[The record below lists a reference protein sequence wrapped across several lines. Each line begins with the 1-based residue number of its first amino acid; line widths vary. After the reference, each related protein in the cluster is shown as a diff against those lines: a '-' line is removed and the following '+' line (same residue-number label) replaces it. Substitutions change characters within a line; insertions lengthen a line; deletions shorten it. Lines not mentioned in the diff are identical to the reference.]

1 MHKRWPTF
9 IALPIMVAGVLLL
22 ALTVSAAAGH
32 DQASPGAIQAL
43 PVVDDFE
50 DGLPAGWFQYGDYGS
65 GTAIATN
72 VVPTDTVPGS
82 TADNHV
88 LEIDYTSAGW
98 GAGTGRNLG
107 GEDWSSYDGMAF
119 WFQGLDSGATFRV
132 VLSDNLNPN
141 LPGDTAERFA
151 YEFVDDSSGWRH
163 INIPWGAFFRD
174 YAYQPPGAPD
184 DGLTLTEMQAYAF
197 ALPVGTAG
205 AIYVDDVRLV
215 SFDVVDNFEDGL
227 PAGWFQYGDYGSGTA
242 ISTTVIVTDTVPG
255 LPDDNH
261 VLEIDYTSA
270 GWGAGTGR
278 DLGGADWS
286 SAGGLGFWFYGSNS
300 DAMYR
305 VILSDNL
312 NPNLPGDTA
321 ERFAYEFYDD
331 FGGWRFISIP
341 WASFFRDYA
350 YQPPGAPDDG
360 LTLTDMQA
368 YAFALPAGTRVTDI
382 DEVTLFGDGVVE
394 LKVAFESANTNVT
407 EGDTAVVSVTL
418 NAAAAVPVTVTY
430 ATADDTAVADVDYE
444 ATSGQLVFA
453 PGSTV
458 ETFEVQT
465 IDNSVDD
472 GDRVAL
478 LSLSDPVNATLG
490 ARSNATLTI
499 VDDELTTSTGKSHII
514 DDFNDG
520 QLPTGLDPDGL
531 GVGFVTWNA
540 TGASVAITTTDS
552 PPAPV
557 PGLGEP
563 NSVLNEALTIGPG
576 QWAGFTHAFSNEAV
590 DEWVPQDWSP
600 YVGFSV
606 WLYGNNTGGT
616 LFVDIL
622 DNRNPGS
629 TTDDAERWSVDIPDN
644 FSGWQYFELPWADFH
659 RKDIGNGAPNDGFT
673 LTEVHGYG
681 IGGYGNV
688 DMGSQNYY
696 VDNVGVMLR
705 VTTVDDFNDGQ
716 LPSGTDPNGLGVGFV
731 TWNATG
737 ASVAITT
744 TDSPPAAVPGL
755 PVPNGVL
762 QEDLTIGPG
771 QWAGFT
777 HAFSNEAVDEWVPQD
792 WSTYEGICLWIYG
805 NNTGGTLFLDILDNR
820 NPGSTT
826 DDAERWSLDIP
837 DNFSGW
843 QFFQFAWSDFHR
855 KDIGN
860 GAPNDGFTLTEV
872 YGYGI
877 GGYGNVDMGSN
888 TYYVDQVSIFG
899 NTGGVV
905 EPLQIEFA
913 SSTYEVPEG
922 DTAVITVTLN
932 MTSALP
938 VSINYTTAEGYAT
951 PDRDYIPT
959 SGTLVIDPG
968 QLEQTFEVVTLL
980 DYKYKGDQNLML
992 NLRDPVN
999 ADTGFQ
1005 VQAVLTILETDQ
1017 PDPAMLDDFQGFYR
1031 FEPSGDVN
1039 LSITEVMTG
1048 TPMAVPGQWTYEDVL
1063 TGVYGPAGGSAP
1075 SFTRTFPNSQDW
1087 TGYNGL
1093 SFWYYGSNSGQPIT
1107 VNVLDNQATTTA
1119 QTPPGDWE
1127 LVWSD
1132 EFDNAAGTTP
1142 NPNVWSAEIGD
1153 GSLNGIPGWG
1163 NSELQFYTDN
1173 AATDGSG
1180 NLTITLDQAE
1190 PAQQLLCW
1198 YGPCE
1203 YTSARLISANKVEA
1217 QYGRIESRVLVPD
1230 GAAGLWPAFWMLGT
1244 NIGEVGWPQSG
1255 EIDIMEYV
1263 SRNPNEVFGTIHG
1276 PGYSGGA
1283 AFGDTYTLQQPVAE
1297 NYHTFAVEWSPDE
1310 IHWFVDGIN
1319 YHNATPADVAPN
1331 EWVFN
1336 HPFYVILNLAVG
1348 GNFGGTV
1355 SPDLTLPQQM
1365 QVDYVR
1371 VYQAPNTSERFEAS
1385 FVDDFSGWRQVSV
1398 PFSSFTRSAQQP
1410 AGAPNDGFGLND
1422 VWGYGVTL
1430 PANSSGTLHMDQV
1443 QLAQIPTVE
1452 RSRRFNVD
1460 RDTFIN
1466 GTQPGAYNGTSQTM
1480 WVGFFDQMRP
1490 VVHVPISGIPND
1502 AEIDLAYLYLYVTE
1516 GRGFSMW
1523 SGSVIPS
1530 VQAHPITTP
1539 WMPDPVNWWTPW
1551 NFPGGDYGP
1560 AVGSNHLGSGKIGTW
1575 LRLDITSAVQNTV
1588 STGVNYGY
1596 ILTSDDNH
1604 GVRYGLSTQ
1613 DYWDPSKTG
1622 YVRVYY
1628 RTVD

>member
-1 MHKRWPTF
+1 MNGCRRIEHLRGY
-9 IALPIMVAGVLLL
+9 LP
-22 ALTVSAAAGH
+22 
-32 DQASPGAIQAL
+32 
-43 PVVDDFE
+43 
-50 DGLPAGWFQYGDYGS
+50 
-65 GTAIATN
+65 
-72 VVPTDTVPGS
+72 
-82 TADNHV
+82 
-88 LEIDYTSAGW
+88 
-98 GAGTGRNLG
+98 
-107 GEDWSSYDGMAF
+107 
-119 WFQGLDSGATFRV
+119 LDLRQH
-132 VLSDNLNPN
+132 
-141 LPGDTAERFA
+141 R
-151 YEFVDDSSGWRH
+151 R
-163 INIPWGAFFRD
+163 
-174 YAYQPPGAPD
+174 YA
-184 DGLTLTEMQAYAF
+184 
-197 ALPVGTAG
+197 
-205 AIYVDDVRLV
+205 
-215 SFDVVDNFEDGL
+215 
-227 PAGWFQYGDYGSGTA
+227 
-242 ISTTVIVTDTVPG
+242 
-255 LPDDNH
+255 
-261 VLEIDYTSA
+261 
-270 GWGAGTGR
+270 
-278 DLGGADWS
+278 
-286 SAGGLGFWFYGSNS
+286 
-300 DAMYR
+300 
-305 VILSDNL
+305 
-312 NPNLPGDTA
+312 
-321 ERFAYEFYDD
+321 
-331 FGGWRFISIP
+331 
-341 WASFFRDYA
+341 
-350 YQPPGAPDDG
+350 
-360 LTLTDMQA
+360 
-368 YAFALPAGTRVTDI
+368 
-382 DEVTLFGDGVVE
+382 
-394 LKVAFESANTNVT
+394 
-407 EGDTAVVSVTL
+407 
-418 NAAAAVPVTVTY
+418 
-430 ATADDTAVADVDYE
+430 
-444 ATSGQLVFA
+444 
-453 PGSTV
+453 
-458 ETFEVQT
+458 
-465 IDNSVDD
+465 
-472 GDRVAL
+472 
-478 LSLSDPVNATLG
+478 
-490 ARSNATLTI
+490 
-499 VDDELTTSTGKSHII
+499 
-514 DDFNDG
+514 
-520 QLPTGLDPDGL
+520 
-531 GVGFVTWNA
+531 
-540 TGASVAITTTDS
+540 
-552 PPAPV
+552 
-557 PGLGEP
+557 
-563 NSVLNEALTIGPG
+563 
-576 QWAGFTHAFSNEAV
+576 
-590 DEWVPQDWSP
+590 
-600 YVGFSV
+600 
-606 WLYGNNTGGT
+606 
-616 LFVDIL
+616 
-622 DNRNPGS
+622 
-629 TTDDAERWSVDIPDN
+629 
-644 FSGWQYFELPWADFH
+644 
-659 RKDIGNGAPNDGFT
+659 
-673 LTEVHGYG
+673 
-681 IGGYGNV
+681 
-688 DMGSQNYY
+688 
-696 VDNVGVMLR
+696 
-705 VTTVDDFNDGQ
+705 
-716 LPSGTDPNGLGVGFV
+716 
-731 TWNATG
+731 
-737 ASVAITT
+737 
-744 TDSPPAAVPGL
+744 
-755 PVPNGVL
+755 
-762 QEDLTIGPG
+762 
-771 QWAGFT
+771 
-777 HAFSNEAVDEWVPQD
+777 
-792 WSTYEGICLWIYG
+792 
-805 NNTGGTLFLDILDNR
+805 FLDILDNR

-999 ADTGFQ
+999 ADAGFQ

-1039 LSITEVMTG
+1039 LSITEVMTARPWPCRASG
-1048 TPMAVPGQWTYEDVL
+1048 PTKTSSLASTVP
-1063 TGVYGPAGGSAP
+1063 PAAAP

-1422 VWGYGVTL
+1422 AWGYGVTL

-1466 GTQPGAYNGTSQTM
+1466 GTQPSAYNGTSQTM
-1480 WVGFFDQMRP
+1480 WVGFFNQMRP
-1490 VVHVPISGIPND
+1490 VVHAPISESCLTPRS
-1502 AEIDLAYLYLYVTE
+1502 TRRTCTCTSPE
-1516 GRGFSMW
+1516 GSR
-1523 SGSVIPS
+1523 
-1530 VQAHPITTP
+1530 VQ
-1539 WMPDPVNWWTPW
+1539 
-1551 NFPGGDYGP
+1551 
-1560 AVGSNHLGSGKIGTW
+1560 
-1575 LRLDITSAVQNTV
+1575 R
-1588 STGVNYGY
+1588 
-1596 ILTSDDNH
+1596 
-1604 GVRYGLSTQ
+1604 
-1613 DYWDPSKTG
+1613 
-1622 YVRVYY
+1622 
-1628 RTVD
+1628 